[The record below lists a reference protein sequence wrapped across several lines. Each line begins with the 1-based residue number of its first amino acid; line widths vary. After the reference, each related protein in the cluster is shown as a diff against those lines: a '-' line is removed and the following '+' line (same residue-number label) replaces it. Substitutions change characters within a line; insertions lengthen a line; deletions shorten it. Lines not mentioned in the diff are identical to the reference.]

1 MHLILKVPFIEIH
14 KLKYIASS
22 PELTALSVFITDD
35 IYRSNIIPRPRH
47 QYHSVHI
54 QHMYACIDLPG
65 IQFDQS
71 VTVNVSPIFKKGYKS
86 KPLYI
91 ALSTCVR
98 DLMNFVLK
106 VVAS

>member
-1 MHLILKVPFIEIH
+1 M
-14 KLKYIASS
+14 
-22 PELTALSVFITDD
+22 FITDD
-35 IYRSNIIPRPRH
+35 IYRSNIIPRSYRH

-65 IQFDQS
+65 IQFDQL
-71 VTVNVSPIFKKGYKS
+71 VTANVSPIFKKGYKS

-91 ALSTCVR
+91 ALSTCAR
-98 DLMNFVLK
+98 DLRNFVLK